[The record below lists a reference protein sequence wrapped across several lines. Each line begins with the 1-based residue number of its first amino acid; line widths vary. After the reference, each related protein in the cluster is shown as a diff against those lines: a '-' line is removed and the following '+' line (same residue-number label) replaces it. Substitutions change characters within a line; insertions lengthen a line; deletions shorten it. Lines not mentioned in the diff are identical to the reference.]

1 MVSLDGYEDW
11 ATGCNGD
18 GQGQT
23 SATECA
29 FCLVDFSLK
38 SPNGVLVLAVL
49 LVEDLDEMLYE
60 GTTSQG
66 CDTHSSED
74 NLWTKVETTSMSESF
89 EELGLG
95 SVTRGALILVHVLA
109 VPFFENP
116 NEMLYEETTS
126 PGLRHP
132 FLGGD

>member
-66 CDTHSSED
+66 RDTHSAED
-74 NLWTKVETTSMSESF
+74 NWSDQAWDD
-89 EELGLG
+89 
-95 SVTRGALILVHVLA
+95 R
-109 VPFFENP
+109 
-116 NEMLYEETTS
+116 
-126 PGLRHP
+126 R
-132 FLGGD
+132 LGGRACEMGAKTNRWLDGRVYER